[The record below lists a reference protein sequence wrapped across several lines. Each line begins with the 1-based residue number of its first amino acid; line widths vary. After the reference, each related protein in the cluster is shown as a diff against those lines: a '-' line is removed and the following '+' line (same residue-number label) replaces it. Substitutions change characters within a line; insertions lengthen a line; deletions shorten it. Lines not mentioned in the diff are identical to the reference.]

1 MQKYAL
7 YKFLESKGINYK
19 NILSKKLLPDECYF
33 NFENSTLYIGEK
45 KYQNGA
51 GSVDEKLQT
60 CDFNKRQYKR
70 LVESMDNVNV
80 EYFYVLN
87 DFFDDPAYRDVLSY
101 IEEVGC
107 RYYFNEMP
115 LNLLGFN

>member
-1 MQKYAL
+1 
-7 YKFLESKGINYK
+7 
-19 NILSKKLLPDECYF
+19 
-33 NFENSTLYIGEK
+33 
-45 KYQNGA
+45 
-51 GSVDEKLQT
+51 
-60 CDFNKRQYKR
+60 
-70 LVESMDNVNV
+70 MDNVNV

-115 LNLLGFN
+115 LNLLGFNK